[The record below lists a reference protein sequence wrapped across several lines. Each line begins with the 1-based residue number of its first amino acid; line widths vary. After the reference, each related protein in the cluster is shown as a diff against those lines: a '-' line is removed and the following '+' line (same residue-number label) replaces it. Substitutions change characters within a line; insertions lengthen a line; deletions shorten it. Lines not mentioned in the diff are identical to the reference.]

1 MRDVLDE
8 IETLSKEDKQKI
20 MTEYGENI
28 ASYKDKNKT
37 LEDENKLLKEQVE
50 KAPDLE
56 QIKKEQFDLGKSEGS
71 KELDDY
77 KKSIALQEAL
87 GNTKAKDKT
96 LLSKLVDN
104 DKISYELKD
113 GKYEVKGLSEQIEDI
128 KKTHDYLF
136 EVENENKKVERFST
150 GESHKNNA
158 NTNITMSLTEALK
171 EKIEN

>member
-1 MRDVLDE
+1 MRDVLDGLS
-8 IETLSKEDKQKI
+8 LSKDVQDII
-20 MTEYGENI
+20 MAEYGKNI
-28 ASYKDKNKT
+28 RDLKQ
-37 LEDENKLLKEQVE
+37 EKEQLE
-50 KAPDLE
+50 KDNKKLQEQVDKVPDLD
-56 QIKKEQFDLGKSEGS
+56 QIKKEQFDLGKAEGS

-87 GNTKAKDKT
+87 NNTKAKDKA

-128 KKTHDYLF
+128 KKSHDYLF
-136 EVENENKKVERFST
+136 EIEKENKTEKRFST
-150 GESHKNNA
+150 GESHKNSA
-158 NTNITMSLTEALK
+158 NTNTTMSLNEALK